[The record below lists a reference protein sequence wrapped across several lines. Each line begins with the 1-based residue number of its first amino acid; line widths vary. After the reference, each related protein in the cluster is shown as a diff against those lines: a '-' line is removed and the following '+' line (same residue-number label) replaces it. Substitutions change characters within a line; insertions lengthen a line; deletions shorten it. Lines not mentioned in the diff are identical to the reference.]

1 MKKIVL
7 SMVALLSMTVAVAQ
21 DAKSDKKAP
30 KEPTAEE
37 MTNRMAQDLK
47 LTDEQKTKVLAL
59 NKEYQDVLKAP
70 RGPRGPRPEGKQG
83 KRPQTDGK
91 TEATEQ
97 QGGKPFHYFLGRLLY
112 SSSASARSFRASLR
126 SSTLSTYAR
135 RTWSCPYCGSE

>member
-1 MKKIVL
+1 
-7 SMVALLSMTVAVAQ
+7 
-21 DAKSDKKAP
+21 
-30 KEPTAEE
+30 
-37 MTNRMAQDLK
+37 MAQDLK

-97 QGGKPFHYFLGRLLY
+97 QGGKQKGQRPELTEEQKAKMKAHHAKREEYDKKLKQILTDDQYKSWKKRHGRHGGHRNGQRQQT
-112 SSSASARSFRASLR
+112 AND
-126 SSTLSTYAR
+126 
-135 RTWSCPYCGSE
+135 